1 VPNLK
6 SENNQY
12 EGFQTMNTGVVET
25 NFPDLKLF
33 KKGKVRDVY
42 DLGASLLMVATDRIS
57 AFDVVMPNPIP
68 DKGKIL
74 NQISLFWFEKMKPLV
89 ENHVITS
96 NVDDYPDVCRP
107 YADVLQGRSMVVKK
121 TEPLTIECVVRGYI
135 SGSGWKSYL
144 ESGSVCGIKLP
155 EGLTE
160 SARLTEP
167 IFTPAT
173 KEELGDHDINID
185 FEEAAERIGKPLAEK
200 VRALSLAIYDKG
212 STLADE
218 KGIIIADTKFEFG
231 LVEDDIILIDEILT
245 PDSSRFWPK
254 ETYAPGGP
262 QKSFDKQ
269 YLRDYLLSLD
279 WDKTPP
285 APHLPEEIIN
295 NTRQKY
301 LDALDQLTGTH
312 HAI

>member
-1 VPNLK
+1 M
-6 SENNQY
+6 S
-12 EGFQTMNTGVVET
+12 TSVVDT
-25 NFPDLKLF
+25 HFPELKLF

-42 DLGASLLMVATDRIS
+42 DLGQSLLMVATDRIS

-74 NQISLFWFEKMKPLV
+74 NQISLFWFEKMKPFV
-89 ENHVITS
+89 QNHIISS
-96 NVDDYPDVCRP
+96 NVDDYPDECRP
-107 YADVLQGRSMVVKK
+107 HAAVLQGRSVLVKK
-121 TEPLTIECVVRGYI
+121 TEPLPIECVVRGYI

-144 ESGSVCGIKLP
+144 ESGSICGINLPAGLKESDKLDQ
-155 EGLTE
+155 
-160 SARLTEP
+160 P

-173 KEELGDHDINID
+173 KEEVGHHDINID
-185 FEEAAERIGKPLAEK
+185 FDEAVERIGKPHAEK
-200 VRALSLAIYDKG
+200 VRSLSLSIYDKG
-212 STLADE
+212 SALAAE

-231 LVEDDIILIDEILT
+231 LIGDEIILIDEILT

-254 ETYAPGGP
+254 ETYTPGGP

-279 WDKTPP
+279 WDRTPP
-285 APHLPEEIIN
+285 GPELPEDVIRG
-295 NTRQKY
+295 TRQKY
-301 LDALDQLTGTH
+301 LDALNQLTDTH

>member
-1 VPNLK
+1 
-6 SENNQY
+6 
-12 EGFQTMNTGVVET
+12 MNTDVVDT

-74 NQISLFWFEKMKPLV
+74 NRISLFWFEKMKPLV
-89 ENHVITS
+89 ENHLITS
-96 NVDDYPDVCRP
+96 NVDDYPDACRP
-107 YADVLQGRSMVVKK
+107 YADVLQGRSMLVKK
-121 TEPLTIECVVRGYI
+121 TEPLSIECVVRGYI

-144 ESGSVCGIKLP
+144 ESGDICGIKLL

-160 SARLTEP
+160 SARLAEP

-200 VRALSLAIYDKG
+200 VRSLSLSIYNKG
-212 STLADE
+212 SALAAE

-231 LVEDDIILIDEILT
+231 LVENDIILIDEILT

-279 WDKTPP
+279 WDKKPP
-285 APHLPEEIIN
+285 APSLPEEVIK
-295 NTRQKY
+295 NTRKKY

>member
-1 VPNLK
+1 
-6 SENNQY
+6 
-12 EGFQTMNTGVVET
+12 MNTRLVDT

-107 YADVLQGRSMVVKK
+107 YADVLQARSMLVKK
-121 TEPLTIECVVRGYI
+121 TEPLPIECVVRGYI

-144 ESGSVCGIKLP
+144 ESGNVCGIKLSD
-155 EGLTE
+155 GLKE
-160 SARLTEP
+160 SDRLAEP
-167 IFTPAT
+167 IFTPST
-173 KEELGDHDINID
+173 KEELGSHDINID
-185 FEEAAERIGKPLAEK
+185 FDETVKRIGKSHAEK
-200 VRALSLAIYDKG
+200 VRSLSLSIYNKG
-212 STLADE
+212 SALAAE

-231 LVEDDIILIDEILT
+231 LVGDEIILIDEILT

-269 YLRDYLLSLD
+269 YLRDYLISLD
-279 WDKTPP
+279 WDRTPP
-285 APHLPEEIIN
+285 GPDLPEEVIK

-301 LDALDQLTGTH
+301 LDALNQLTDTR

>member
-1 VPNLK
+1 
-6 SENNQY
+6 
-12 EGFQTMNTGVVET
+12 MNSGVVDT

-74 NQISLFWFEKMKPLV
+74 NQISLFWFEKMKSLV
-89 ENHVITS
+89 ENHIITS

-107 YADVLQGRSMVVKK
+107 YADVLQGRSMLVKK
-121 TEPLTIECVVRGYI
+121 TEPLPIECVVRGYI

-144 ESGSVCGIKLP
+144 ESGSVCGIKLSD
-155 EGLTE
+155 GLIE
-160 SARLTEP
+160 SARLAEP

-173 KEELGDHDINID
+173 KEELGNHDINID
-185 FEEAAERIGKPLAEK
+185 FDEAVERIGKSHAEK
-200 VRALSLAIYDKG
+200 VRSLSLSIYNKG
-212 STLADE
+212 SALAAE

-231 LVEDDIILIDEILT
+231 LVGDDIILIDEILT

-279 WDKTPP
+279 WDRTPP
-285 APHLPEEIIN
+285 GPDLPEEVIK

-301 LDALDQLTGTH
+301 LDALKILGALPQLE
-312 HAI
+312 

>member
-1 VPNLK
+1 
-6 SENNQY
+6 
-12 EGFQTMNTGVVET
+12 MNTHLVDT
-25 NFPDLKLF
+25 NFPDLELF

-107 YADVLQGRSMVVKK
+107 YADVLQGRSMLVKK
-121 TEPLTIECVVRGYI
+121 TEPLSIECVVRGYI

-144 ESGSVCGIKLP
+144 ESGDICGIKLP

-160 SARLTEP
+160 SARLAEP

-185 FEEAAERIGKPLAEK
+185 FEEAAERIGTPLAEK

-231 LVEDDIILIDEILT
+231 LVGNDIILIDEILT

-279 WDKTPP
+279 WDKKPP
-285 APHLPEEIIN
+285 APSLPEEVIK
-295 NTRQKY
+295 NTRKKY
-301 LDALDQLTGTH
+301 LDALDQLTGTQQ
-312 HAI
+312 AI